1 MSEHTLTVESTHR
14 YVARHDVVY
23 LSPPLDG
30 FNGLPIGGGSWGGM
44 IWFSESSL
52 LWQLNHTDCYDS
64 TAKPVNGYQGAILRS
79 LGRLELDLGCPHF
92 NPIYRKSFSARIN
105 LGEGRVEITSE
116 SVFGR
121 FDVTIMI
128 DPISGIGVI
137 QIKQSPSLMAVA
149 GDMRVRLERWGS
161 PPHGWWYSRL
171 DPCEAAD
178 LGRTRASFSHGIAT
192 LASEFGTRVGTVEV
206 CIRQTGGACASV
218 AQLRPHRVEI
228 DVPSEAAHATELLLA
243 CRVGSLASSEDS
255 AREGTFHDATGGVI
269 EQSARN
275 WWRDYWNRFFFS
287 IGDDYV
293 ENLVYLHL
301 FYMGCSGYGSYPAAF
316 NGAIWLWNRDVRN
329 WAFPHHWNTQQ
340 AYWGLLSANQP
351 EIVETYVRTYSR
363 ILPRLEENARKRGI
377 DGAILSEIHDFEGTA
392 ISADVP
398 EMRDNFTQLP
408 QVALMAWWHYRM
420 TLNIEFLK
428 SHGYPLLR
436 SSAESL
442 ISLVEE
448 TGSGAVAIRPTSTY
462 EDDRKDDEGLLLRF
476 RNSVTTLSM
485 SKAVFQAIGIAARLL
500 DTDNE
505 FVERCA
511 DLAARLPAP
520 AVNLKDSSRGP
531 TISSGTLVTT
541 GECAEVEDHNHGPI
555 FSPVFPANLVGLNDK
570 GTGIFNAAV
579 NSIETYPMYVNAI
592 TPTVVIAA
600 RLGLSEHCL
609 SRIEAIVQN
618 LQHFPNGLFYNIDH
632 WFIHSKASKPDSRE
646 WAGKPDMAAFQ
657 RDYIN
662 DRSLQY
668 TVEVAGS
675 EDPAQ
680 DVSAGRR
687 GVSMQDFIQAGLEPI
702 GHLSCGVFEMLL
714 QSHESVIRIFPSYP
728 AQWEGRFSLRAYGG
742 FIVSSYKRAF
752 QSPAYVHI
760 RALEGG
766 RLVICN
772 PWEELSSIWV
782 KGSQW
787 QNLEVGD
794 LIEIDTRRGEELTL
808 SPVADDSMIFQDSN
822 NYSTN
827 SGPKSKGFAS
837 LGLR

>member
-1 MSEHTLTVESTHR
+1 MIASTHR

-23 LSPPLDG
+23 TSPPFEG
-30 FNGLPIGGGSWGGM
+30 YNGLPIGCGSWGGM
-44 IWFSESSL
+44 IWFSESSV
-52 LWQLNHTDCYDS
+52 LWQLNHTDSYDS

-92 NPIYRKSFSARIN
+92 SPIYRSCFSARIN
-105 LGEGRVEITSE
+105 LGEGRITIASE
-116 SVFGR
+116 SVFGKL
-121 FDVTIMI
+121 DLTILI
-128 DPISGIGVI
+128 DPVSGIGMI
-137 QIKQSPSLMAVA
+137 QIQQSPSLKALA
-149 GDMRVRLERWGS
+149 GDMRVSLERWGS
-161 PPHGWWYSRL
+161 PPQGWWYNRL
-171 DPCEAAD
+171 DPCDTAD
-178 LGRTRASFSHGIAT
+178 LGITEAVFTDGTAILSSR
-192 LASEFGTRVGTVEV
+192 FGNRLGS
-206 CIRQTGGACASV
+206 IRMRLQQEDGLSLTTSR
-218 AQLRPHRVEI
+218 LRPHRVEADIPRSGSGTI
-228 DVPSEAAHATELLLA
+228 DLILC
-243 CRVGSLASSEDS
+243 CRVSQLNASNPP
-255 AREGTFHDATGGVI
+255 AQDATFDLAAPNGI
-269 EQSARN
+269 QKSTSN
-275 WWRDYWNRFFFS
+275 WWKEYWDRFFFS

-301 FYMGCSGYGSYPAAF
+301 YYMGCSGYGENPAAF

-340 AYWGLLSANQP
+340 AYWGLLSANQT
-351 EIVETYVRTYSR
+351 ELVETYLRTYSR
-363 ILPRLEENARKRGI
+363 MLPRLRENASERGL

-398 EMRDNFTQLP
+398 EMRDNYTQLP

-420 TLNIEFLK
+420 TLNVEFLR

-442 ISLVEE
+442 ISLIEE
-448 TGSGAVAIRPTSTY
+448 NESGVVSIRPASTY
-462 EDDRKDDEGLLLRF
+462 EDDRKDDQGRLLRF
-476 RNSVTTLSM
+476 HNSVTTLSM
-485 SKAVFQAIGIAARLL
+485 SKAVFQAVAIAAGRL
-500 DTDNE
+500 DMDKE
-505 FVERCA
+505 FGERCA
-511 DLAARLPAP
+511 VLASRLPDP

-579 NSIETYPMYVNAI
+579 NSIETYQMYVNAI

-632 WFIHSKASKPDSRE
+632 WFIHSKATKPDCGE
-646 WAGKPDMAAFQ
+646 WAGKTDMAALQ
-657 RDYIN
+657 RDYIY

-668 TVEVAGS
+668 TVEVPGN
-675 EDPAQ
+675 EDRAQ
-680 DVSAGRR
+680 DVPAGRR
-687 GVSMQDFIQAGLEPI
+687 GISMQDFIQAGLEPI

-714 QSHESVIRIFPSYP
+714 QSHESAIRIFPSYP
-728 AQWEGRFSLRAYGG
+728 VQWEGQFSLRAYGG
-742 FIVSSYKRAF
+742 FIISSHKRAF
-752 QSPAYVHI
+752 ESPAYVHI

-772 PWEELSSIWV
+772 PWVNLTSIWV
-782 KGSQW
+782 KRSQW
-787 QNLEVGD
+787 QNLEVGG
-794 LIEIDTRRGEELTL
+794 LIEIDTRRGEEITL
-808 SPVADDSMIFQDSN
+808 SPLADDSVIFQDSN
-822 NYSTN
+822 DYSTN
-827 SGPKSKGFAS
+827 PGPKAKGFAS